1 MLFFASR
8 GVGHFF
14 HKLNDPT
21 FQHLYQWNAFDATL
35 LIPYFVVMVVLAFY
49 GVHRYQ
55 LVWLYYRHRKK
66 QTVEP
71 QQHFADLPRITVQLP
86 IFNEQYV
93 IDRLIE
99 ACCRLEYPAGKLQ
112 IQLLDDSTDETEQ
125 VAAAIVDFMLAM
137 CLSSA
142 WY

>member
-1 MLFFASR
+1 MPR
-8 GVGHFF
+8 
-14 HKLNDPT
+14 
-21 FQHLYQWNAFDATL
+21 L

-71 QQHFADLPRITVQLP
+71 PQHFAELPRITVQLP

-99 ACCRLEYPAGKLQ
+99 ACCHLKYPQGKLQ

-125 VAAAIVDFMLAM
+125 VAAAIVERYRAQATR
-137 CLSSA
+137 SSTSTA
-142 WY
+142 PTATATRQAP